1 MVLARMISAST
12 PRTSVLE
19 WAGDAVAVRQADSD
33 SIDDQLDGIR
43 WELYPRVGAVL
54 AARAF
59 VIRLRKL
66 SRRPKT
72 VDAYARNLER
82 FLACFTELPAQLWL
96 EADEGDLLTY
106 LDDLRHGRIPGIG
119 AGLKRALPQN
129 VVPLA
134 GSRIAEA
141 TVAQHVVTLRQF
153 YEYLIRARLRSDPI
167 NPVLRGGG
175 RRTGETVQR
184 GFIHRRGR
192 LPWVAPAEVW
202 DRILLHV
209 ITHETS
215 RNRAMV
221 LVAYD
226 GALRREELVSLRLDD
241 YDRHRA
247 LLKVRAETSKSG
259 RDRWVPLSPTGQR
272 VLDYYLDHERR
283 ALVDV
288 LVLDESGPLFI
299 SESTRNPGRPL
310 RPGAFNDVVEVLRTT
325 LELPQ
330 LHPHTFRHQRLTALK
345 AAGVPLE
352 DIALFAG
359 HVSTETTRLYLHL
372 APVELGAKIRA
383 ATAGLDAHV
392 DQLIQQQLNRVD
404 GR

>member
-1 MVLARMISAST
+1 
-12 PRTSVLE
+12 
-19 WAGDAVAVRQADSD
+19 
-33 SIDDQLDGIR
+33 
-43 WELYPRVGAVL
+43 
-54 AARAF
+54 
-59 VIRLRKL
+59 VIRLCRF

-72 VDAYARNLER
+72 VDAYARNLDR
-82 FLACFTELPAQLWL
+82 FLAWFADVPAERWV

-106 LDDLRHGRIPGIG
+106 LHDLRNGRVPGIS
-119 AGLKRALPQN
+119 AESKRALPQN
-129 VVPLA
+129 VVLLA
-134 GSRIAEA
+134 GSCIAEA

-167 NPVLRGGG
+167 NPVTRGGARQSG
-175 RRTGETVQR
+175 DTAQH
-184 GFIHRRGR
+184 GFVRRRGR
-192 LPWVAPAEVW
+192 LPWVAPTEVW
-202 DRILLHV
+202 EQIVLYV
-209 ITHETS
+209 VTHETS
-215 RNRAMV
+215 RNRAMI

-226 GALRREELVSLRLDD
+226 GALRREELASLRFDD

-259 RDRWVPLSPTGQR
+259 RDRWIPLSPIGQR
-272 VLDYYLDHERR
+272 VLDHYLGHERR
-283 ALVDV
+283 ALVDA
-288 LVLDESGPLFI
+288 LALDESGPLFI

-310 RPGAFNDVVEVLRTT
+310 VPGAFNDVVEALRTT
-325 LELPQ
+325 LKLPQ

-383 ATAGLDAHV
+383 ATAGLDAHL
-392 DQLIQQQLNRVD
+392 DQLIQQQLTHPAADER
-404 GR
+404 

>member
-1 MVLARMISAST
+1 MVSADGW
-12 PRTSVLE
+12 RTYVLQ
-19 WAGDAVAVRQADSD
+19 WVRDAVATDQADANF
-33 SIDDQLDGIR
+33 IDDQGDGIR
-43 WELYPRVGAVL
+43 WDLYPRVGVVP
-54 AARAF
+54 AAHAF
-59 VIRLRKL
+59 VIRLGRL

-72 VDAYARNLER
+72 VDAYARNVER
-82 FLACFTELPAQLWL
+82 FLAWFEEAPAKSWL
-96 EADEGDLLTY
+96 EADEGDLLAY
-106 LDDLRHGRIPGIG
+106 LDDLRHGRVPGIS

-129 VVPLA
+129 VVRLS

-141 TVAQHVVTLRQF
+141 TVAQHVVALRQF

-167 NPVLRGGG
+167 NPVVRGSG
-175 RRTGETVQR
+175 RRTGDTVQR
-184 GFIHRRGR
+184 GFIRRRGR
-192 LPWVAPAEVW
+192 LPWVAPAEIW
-202 DRILLHV
+202 ERIVLYV
-209 ITHETS
+209 ITRESS

-226 GALRREELVSLRLDD
+226 GALRREELVCLRFDD

-259 RDRWVPLSPTGQR
+259 RDRWVPLSPIGQR

-283 ALVDV
+283 ALVDA
-288 LVLDESGPLFI
+288 LALDEFGPLFI

-310 RPGAFNDVVEVLRTT
+310 MPGAFNDVVDVLRTT

-352 DIALFAG
+352 DIALFDG

-383 ATAGLDAHV
+383 ATAGLDAHL
-392 DQLIQQQLNRVD
+392 DQLIQQQLSRAD
-404 GR
+404 RR

>member
-1 MVLARMISAST
+1 MAGWQVDLS
-12 PRTSVLE
+12 SVE
-19 WAGDAVAVRQADSD
+19 EQRDE
-33 SIDDQLDGIR
+33 IR
-43 WELYPRVGAVL
+43 WELYPRVGAVA

-59 VIRLRKL
+59 VHRLCRF

-72 VDAYARNLER
+72 VDAYARNLDR
-82 FLACFTELPAQLWL
+82 FLAWFADAPAERWV

-106 LDDLRHGRIPGIG
+106 LHDLRNGRVPGISVDS
-119 AGLKRALPQN
+119 KRALPRN
-129 VVPLA
+129 VVLLA

-167 NPVLRGGG
+167 NPVTRGDARQSGDTARHG
-175 RRTGETVQR
+175 FVRRS
-184 GFIHRRGR
+184 GR

-202 DRILLHV
+202 EQIVLTV
-209 ITHETS
+209 VTHETS
-215 RNRAMV
+215 RNRAMI

-226 GALRREELVSLRLDD
+226 GALRREELVSLRFDD

-259 RDRWVPLSPTGQR
+259 RDRWIPLSPIGQR
-272 VLDYYLDHERR
+272 VLDHYLDHERR
-283 ALVDV
+283 ALVDA
-288 LVLDESGPLFI
+288 LALDESGPLFI

-310 RPGAFNDVVEVLRTT
+310 LPGAFNDVVDVLRTT
-325 LELPQ
+325 LKLPQ

-359 HVSTETTRLYLHL
+359 HASTETTRLYLHL

-383 ATAGLDAHV
+383 ATAGLDAHL
-392 DQLIQQQLNRVD
+392 DQLVQQQLSRAVA
-404 GR
+404 GER

>member
-1 MVLARMISAST
+1 VAAWQVDPS
-12 PRTSVLE
+12 SVD
-19 WAGDAVAVRQADSD
+19 GQRDA
-33 SIDDQLDGIR
+33 IR
-43 WELYPRVGAVL
+43 WDLYPRVSAVA

-59 VIRLRKL
+59 VIRLRRF

-82 FLACFTELPAQLWL
+82 FLAWCTDVPAEGWA
-96 EADEGDLLTY
+96 EADEGQLLAY
-106 LDDLRHGRIPGIG
+106 LDDLRNGRVPRTS
-119 AGLKRALPQN
+119 AVSKRALPQN
-129 VVPLA
+129 VVRLV

-141 TVAQHVVTLRQF
+141 TVAQHVVALRQF
-153 YEYLIRARLRSDPI
+153 YEYLIRERLRSDPI
-167 NPVLRGGG
+167 NPVVRGSGG
-175 RRTGETVQR
+175 RTGDTVQR
-184 GFIHRRGR
+184 GLIRRRGR

-202 DRILLHV
+202 ERIVLHV

-226 GALRREELVSLRLDD
+226 GAFRREELVSLRFDD

-259 RDRWVPLSPTGQR
+259 RDRWVPLSPIGQR

-283 ALVDV
+283 ALVDA
-288 LVLDESGPLFI
+288 LVLDECGPLFI

-310 RPGAFNDVVEVLRTT
+310 VPGAFNDVVEALRIT
-325 LELPQ
+325 LKLPQ

-383 ATAGLDAHV
+383 ATARLDAHL
-392 DQLIQQQLNRVD
+392 DQLIQQRLTHSAANEH
-404 GR
+404 